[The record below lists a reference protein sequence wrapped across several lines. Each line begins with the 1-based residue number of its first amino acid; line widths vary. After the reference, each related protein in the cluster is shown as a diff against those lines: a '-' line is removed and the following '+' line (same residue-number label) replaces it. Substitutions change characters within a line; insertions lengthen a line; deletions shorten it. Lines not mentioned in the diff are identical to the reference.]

1 MVFTEKL
8 CKMGFPFLG
17 GVVRFVVPMDMA
29 DIVKLDFRK
38 LFCYQNF
45 LSHPNGQ
52 DVEMWV
58 G

>member
-1 MVFTEKL
+1 
-8 CKMGFPFLG
+8 MGFPFLG

-45 LSHPNGQ
+45 LSQPNGQ